1 MDISSVTI
9 NGDALN
15 PDASYRVTVNSFLA
29 GGGSGFSV
37 LTEGTD
43 RVGGM
48 IDVEA
53 LEAYFRS
60 ADAVDAGPQDRIRRL
75 D

>member
-1 MDISSVTI
+1 MLD
-9 NGDALN
+9 
-15 PDASYRVTVNSFLA
+15 PDANYRVTVNSFLA
-29 GGGSGFSV
+29 DGGSGFYV

-43 RVGGM
+43 RTGGM

-53 LEAYFRS
+53 MVSYFAG
-60 ADAVDAGPQDRIRRL
+60 ADVVTPGPQDRIKRL